1 MSAHEQ
7 IFTLINIQIEK
18 ASSTIELSPT
28 NLALA
33 VQRQFID
40 EYTDILIKYSSL
52 EHIKHMARK
61 ALAGRF
67 EADGEENEA
76 HQGELF
82 SGHLQDRYPTP
93 RKRGE
98 APIYKL
104 REHLSVAEADWN
116 VEQLRKSARA
126 RVLHANA
133 LQAWNDDRNSRLA
146 A

>member
-7 IFTLINIQIEK
+7 LVTLVNIQIEK

-33 VQRQFID
+33 VLHQF
-40 EYTDILIKYSSL
+40 TNKHTNPLLKYSSL
-52 EHIKHMARK
+52 EHIKQVARK
-61 ALAGRF
+61 ALAGRY
-67 EADGEENEA
+67 EAESEENEA

-98 APIYKL
+98 VPVYKL
-104 REHLSVAEADWN
+104 REHLSVAEAEWN

-133 LQAWNDDRNSRLA
+133 LQAWNENRSFGKSA
-146 A
+146 